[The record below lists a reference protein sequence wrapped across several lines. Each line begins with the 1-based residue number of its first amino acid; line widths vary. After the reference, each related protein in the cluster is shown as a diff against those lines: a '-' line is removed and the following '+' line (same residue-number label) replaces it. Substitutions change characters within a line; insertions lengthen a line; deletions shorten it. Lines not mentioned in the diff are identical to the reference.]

1 MSLDKQSHKGRMRWL
16 SAAPTADPSTAN
28 DPLAPTV
35 HKLLPS
41 TFVFVLPRPL
51 PNAQLSVSL
60 YVTNSARCVQYMYF
74 AKLITKGATVLV
86 LQYT

>member
-1 MSLDKQSHKGRMRWL
+1 MRWL

-51 PNAQLSVSL
+51 PNAQLSLSL
-60 YVTNSARCVQYMYF
+60 YVTNSARCVQQRGCY
-74 AKLITKGATVLV
+74 GAANCRTVEFWV
-86 LQYT
+86 ERAVHWERVAAAD